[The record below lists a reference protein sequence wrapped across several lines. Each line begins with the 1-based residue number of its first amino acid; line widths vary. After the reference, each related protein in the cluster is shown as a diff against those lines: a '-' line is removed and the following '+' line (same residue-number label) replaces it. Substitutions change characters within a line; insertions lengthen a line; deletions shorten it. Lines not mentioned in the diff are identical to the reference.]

1 VDSALYMYAPK
12 EQLDKIA
19 IGLGVLNISKNVSDF
34 YLLPLE
40 KCQQEKTMPNVVLN
54 VGDLQNKKINVVLK
68 PKQYMELYEE
78 EHGDKVY
85 IKWLEEV
92 KEIF

>member
-1 VDSALYMYAPK
+1 MYAPK

-19 IGLGVLNISKNVSDF
+19 IGLGVINISKNASDF

-78 EHGDKVY
+78 EHGD
-85 IKWLEEV
+85 EV
-92 KEIF
+92 

>member
-1 VDSALYMYAPK
+1 
-12 EQLDKIA
+12 
-19 IGLGVLNISKNVSDF
+19 
-34 YLLPLE
+34 
-40 KCQQEKTMPNVVLN
+40 MPNVVLN

-85 IKWLEEV
+85 IK
-92 KEIF
+92 